1 MISTLALAAA
11 ISLRVLPSVCNAP
24 CQVTLT
30 VVVEKNDANRK
41 VDLQLANEEGDYER
55 NSQMDMNEY
64 APRIVQLI
72 YKGIPRGTYTFKA
85 TLRRNDGTIY
95 TTTHSLKVIGFE

>member
-11 ISLRVLPSVCNAP
+11 ISLRVSPAACNAP

-30 VVVEKNDANRK
+30 VSVEKNDANRAVELK
-41 VDLQLANEEGDYER
+41 LENEEGDYER
-55 NSQMDMNEY
+55 NSHMDMNEY

-72 YKGIPRGTYTFKA
+72 YKSIPRGTFTFHA
-85 TLRRNDGTIY
+85 TLKRNDGTVY
-95 TTTHSLKVIGFE
+95 TTTTNLRVIGFE